1 MTQVSGAKRL
11 INTEEEKEK
20 LILALT
26 GNDLY
31 EYSLIF
37 SEMFLNEY
45 NDELALSPINILT
58 PSMWQ
63 ALKIGW
69 KINSWLQVQTVIYG
83 VIQEADNLNLGG
95 GRK

>member
-11 INTEEEKEK
+11 INTEKKKK

-26 GNDLY
+26 GNDLH

-58 PSMWQ
+58 PSM
-63 ALKIGW
+63 
-69 KINSWLQVQTVIYG
+69 
-83 VIQEADNLNLGG
+83 
-95 GRK
+95 